1 MSQEEEI
8 AKGFDRGVDFNDIKE
23 KLIKDFKDTLEDK
36 LPRADDKYTEKIL
49 CNRLVYCII
58 AMIQLINGSR
68 ISEACK
74 AIIKF
79 FELEEIND
87 ETRVVVKI
95 SKSEKLQYNR
105 VTKKKYLSKA
115 RFRKMRFPNWIDE
128 GEVDML
134 KIHTKYVKD
143 CLGIDELLLRQ
154 RVRDYLLKNFE
165 CNTHSLRYAFINYML
180 HDKQKPMNEVAKFVG
195 HKNTNQICT
204 YTQNKNVEKL
214 FDMDI

>member
-1 MSQEEEI
+1 MTEEKI
-8 AKGFDRGVDFNDIKE
+8 AKGFDKGIDFNDIKE
-23 KLIKDFKDTLEDK
+23 RLIKDFNESFEK
-36 LPRADDKYTEKIL
+36 LPNCADAYTEKVL
-49 CNRLVYCII
+49 CNRMIYCII

-74 AIIKF
+74 AMIKF
-79 FELEEIND
+79 FELDKIED
-87 ETRVVVKI
+87 STRVIVKI

-105 VTKKKYLSKA
+105 VTKKKYMSKA

-128 GEVDML
+128 SEFDML
-134 KIHTKYVKD
+134 KAHSKYTKM
-143 CLGIDELLLRQ
+143 CLNIKELLLRQ
-154 RVRDYLLKNFE
+154 RVRDYLLHNFE

-204 YTQNKNVEKL
+204 YTQNKNVDKL